1 MSCSAQPGG
10 CCMGQGSAATA
21 PSRQACCP
29 EAAAAGLSRHS
40 FSVHAHVQVMRSIPD
55 PVQRAWLGADE
66 LLVALD
72 PATNRLLRYEP
83 CRCLRP
89 AVLQTCTLAPCGWQ
103 SVSMLGAMLSTDF
116 CKKAE
121 HLPMPH
127 RTCKAWLAC

>member
-1 MSCSAQPGG
+1 
-10 CCMGQGSAATA
+10 
-21 PSRQACCP
+21 
-29 EAAAAGLSRHS
+29 
-40 FSVHAHVQVMRSIPD
+40 MRSIPD

-83 CRCLRP
+83 CRCLWP

-103 SVSMLGAMLSTDF
+103 LMSMLVAMLPTDF
-116 CKKAE
+116 YKEAE
-121 HLPMPH
+121 HLPVPQ